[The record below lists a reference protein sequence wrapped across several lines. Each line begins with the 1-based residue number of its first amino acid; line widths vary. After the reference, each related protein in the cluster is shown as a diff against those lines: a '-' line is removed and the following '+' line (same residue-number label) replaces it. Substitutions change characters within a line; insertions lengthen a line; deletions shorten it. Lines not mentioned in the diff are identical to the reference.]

1 MFNTLT
7 KIEGATGYF
16 VFNTKTETISITGI
30 KTQAYPLRIG
40 TGWNLVGSPWTDTKT
55 LNDALGNELNKMQ
68 EIKTF
73 EGFWQNGG
81 SLNKLNSIEP
91 GKAYFIYK

>member
-1 MFNTLT
+1 MSNHFY
-7 KIEGATGYF
+7 I
-16 VFNTKTETISITGI
+16 
-30 KTQAYPLRIG
+30 R
-40 TGWNLVGSPWTDTKT
+40 
-55 LNDALGNELNKMQ
+55 
-68 EIKTF
+68 KTF